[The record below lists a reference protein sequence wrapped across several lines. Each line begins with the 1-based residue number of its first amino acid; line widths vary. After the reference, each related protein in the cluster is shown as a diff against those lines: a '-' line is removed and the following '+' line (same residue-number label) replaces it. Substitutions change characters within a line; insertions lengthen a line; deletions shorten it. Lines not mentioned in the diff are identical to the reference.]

1 MVLIPKKSRRAI
13 LEHLFKEGVM
23 VVKKDY
29 QACKHNELEDIP
41 NLHVMMVLRSLAS
54 RNYLSEIYSW
64 QWHYYTLTNEGIEYL
79 REVLHLPQQVF
90 PQTLT
95 KQRPTRPA
103 LAGGDS
109 SEGKGKGKG
118 KGWNRDREEDGNIS
132 EATRRAVAKRI
143 ELNLEG
149 LDIER
154 IDVMVLIPKKS
165 RRAILEHLFKEGV
178 MVVKKDYQACKHNEL
193 EDIPNLHV
201 MMVLRSL
208 ASRNYLSEIYSW
220 QWHYYTLTNEG
231 IEYLREV
238 LHLPQQVFPQ
248 TLTKQRPTRP
258 ALAGGDS
265 SEGKGK
271 GKGKGWNRDREEE
284 G

>member
-1 MVLIPKKSRRAI
+1 MVLIPKKTRRQI

-54 RNYLSEIYSW
+54 RHYLQEIYSW
-64 QWHYYTLTNEGIEYL
+64 RWHYYTLTNEGIEYL
-79 REVLHLPQQVF
+79 REVLHLPAQVF

-103 LAGGDS
+103 LAGGE
-109 SEGKGKGKG
+109 SEGGGGKGKGKG
-118 KGWNRDREEDGNIS
+118 KGAWDQE
-132 EATRRAVAKRI
+132 T
-143 ELNLEG
+143 
-149 LDIER
+149 
-154 IDVMVLIPKKS
+154 MVLIPKKT
-165 RRAILEHLFKEGV
+165 RRQILEHLFKEGV

-208 ASRNYLSEIYSW
+208 ASRHYLQEIYSW
-220 QWHYYTLTNEG
+220 RWHYYTLTNEG

-238 LHLPQQVFPQ
+238 LHLPAQVFPQ

-258 ALAGGDS
+258 ALAGGE
-265 SEGKGK
+265 SEGGGGKGK
-271 GKGKGWNRDREEE
+271 GKGKGAWNQEES
-284 G
+284 

>member
-64 QWHYYTLTNEGIEYL
+64 RWHYYTLTNEGIEYL

-109 SEGKGKGKG
+109 SEGKG
-118 KGWNRDREEDGNIS
+118 
-132 EATRRAVAKRI
+132 
-143 ELNLEG
+143 
-149 LDIER
+149 
-154 IDVMVLIPKKS
+154 
-165 RRAILEHLFKEGV
+165 
-178 MVVKKDYQACKHNEL
+178 
-193 EDIPNLHV
+193 
-201 MMVLRSL
+201 
-208 ASRNYLSEIYSW
+208 
-220 QWHYYTLTNEG
+220 
-231 IEYLREV
+231 
-238 LHLPQQVFPQ
+238 
-248 TLTKQRPTRP
+248 
-258 ALAGGDS
+258 
-265 SEGKGK
+265 GKGK
-271 GKGKGWNRDREEE
+271 GKGKGAWNREELGVGVSLSCE
-284 G
+284 GTMSSTTSFQS